1 MRNQRAFANC
11 FGNLVKLTSGEMW
24 KRILF
29 ATPFLLLISA
39 QAQTGQTVILPD
51 HVLGILPK
59 AKLLPR
65 TGQMGQEPLTLCV
78 MLNSPDQGGLDAAD
92 KEFHDPK
99 SANYRKVINASD
111 LIERF
116 GPTQQAYDTVMTYL
130 QQSGF
135 TIAVGSANRLTISVH
150 GTRAQAE
157 AAFNVQIN
165 DYVLGSTTFHAND
178 TDPSVPQSVAPYI
191 RSIVGLSNL
200 YRPAP
205 AGVPVP
211 FSPMSQANAY
221 DGTLT
226 PAGQTNTGGLPP
238 GLDGTGQTIGL
249 IEYDN
254 YDDSDVEA
262 WLSLVGLPKSTMN
275 RLSRSPIDGGRTAS
289 NGGGTTE
296 VLLDIDAAL
305 GIAQGANVVVFVT
318 PYGTDTLTTINAAIN
333 QMNALT
339 GGVGGILSSSWG
351 STCEL
356 AVTKSEAKSTDT
368 ALQTAALTGMTLF
381 VDSADG
387 AAICAGGVPPG
398 DTIGVHYPSDAPHAV
413 AVGGTTLSY
422 GPDSTYGGETWWDNS
437 TTSGGS
443 YGVSTYFNRP
453 SYQDSHTSASGR
465 SVPDISS
472 DAGSGITICQ
482 ASVSK
487 TCFGE
492 GGTSLAT
499 PTWASI
505 WAIVSQALIDAGL
518 PSVSASG
525 DYFYNLPSGSF
536 HSPSSMTGP
545 GNDFAHVGL
554 GSPDIAKL
562 ASFAVNDGLQMDKVS
577 PSSGK
582 GSGGTTVT
590 ITGKGFIGVQKV
602 TFGGVDATNVTI
614 YSDTKLTAVSP
625 AAPADQ
631 VDIQVFTYD
640 GDTPTSSS
648 DLYSYLPEIT
658 SISPPTS
665 ALTGG
670 WVTVNG
676 RGLSNANFTFGGSA
690 PELVSCLTSKQCTMA
705 ASAHSAGSV
714 NVIAVA
720 KAGSSP
726 AFSYS
731 YVVPSI
737 IGISPPVGPTTGGQ
751 TVELSGAGLDS
762 TMTVKF
768 DGVAATAVA
777 CSSPSSCT
785 IQSPAGTGWVHITA
799 TLSGSTSVATPW
811 NLYTYEVFPSVSG
824 ISPST
829 GQVTGGVGVIV
840 TGTNFSTAPG
850 GTTFNFG
857 TLAPTG
863 VTCSSTQCTMTAPVR
878 DSTAGF
884 LQVLV
889 TATVS
894 GNASINGA
902 VFRFGTPPTVAPPP
916 PCKGTACQ

>member
-1 MRNQRAFANC
+1 MMNTRAFAAS
-11 FGNLVKLTSGEMW
+11 V
-24 KRILF
+24 
-29 ATPFLLLISA
+29 LLIAA
-39 QAQTGQTVILPD
+39 QALTGQSVTLPD
-51 HVLGILPK
+51 HVLGVLPK

-65 TGQMGQEPLTLCV
+65 TAQMGQEPLTLCI
-78 MLNSPDQGGLDAAD
+78 MLNSQDQAGLDVAD

-111 LIERF
+111 LTERF
-116 GPTQQAYDTVMTYL
+116 GPTQQAYDTVMNYL

-178 TDPSVPQSVAPYI
+178 TDPSVPQSVAPYV

-205 AGVPVP
+205 AGVPFP

-238 GLDGTGQTIGL
+238 GLDGTGQFVGL

-254 YDDSDVEA
+254 YDDGDVKA
-262 WLSLVGLPKSTMN
+262 WLSLVGLPESTMN

-356 AVTKSEAKSTDT
+356 AITKSEAKSTDT
-368 ALQTAALTGMTLF
+368 ALQTAALTGITLF

-387 AAICAGGVPPG
+387 AAICAGGVPS
-398 DTIGVHYPSDAPHAV
+398 DESTIGVHYPSDAPHAV

-422 GPDSTYGGETWWDNS
+422 GPDSTYGGETWWDSS

-443 YGVSTYFNRP
+443 YGVSTYFGRP
-453 SYQDSHTSASGR
+453 SYQDSYTSASGR

-487 TCFGE
+487 TCFGI

-499 PTWASI
+499 PTWASV
-505 WAIVSQALIDAGL
+505 WAIVSQALIDAGM

-525 DYFYNLPSGSF
+525 DYFYNMSSSAF
-536 HSPSSMTGP
+536 HGPASMTGP

-562 ASFAVNDGLQMDKVS
+562 ASFAVNDEFQVDKIS

-582 GSGGTTVT
+582 GTGGTTVT

-625 AAPADQ
+625 AASADQ
-631 VDIQVFTYD
+631 VDVQVFTYD
-640 GDTPTSSS
+640 GDTPTTSS
-648 DLYSYLPEIT
+648 DLFSYLPEIT

-670 WVTVNG
+670 WITVNG
-676 RGLSNANFTFGGSA
+676 RGLSNANFTFGGSPA
-690 PELVSCLTSKQCTMA
+690 ELVSCLISTQCTMA
-705 ASAHSAGSV
+705 SPAHSAGSV
-714 NVIAVA
+714 NVIAMA

-726 AFSYS
+726 DFSYS

-737 IGISPPVGPTTGGQ
+737 IGLSTAVGPTSGGQ
-751 TVELSGAGLDS
+751 TITLSGAGLDS

-768 DGVAATAVA
+768 GGVAATAVS
-777 CSSPSSCT
+777 CWSPSSCT
-785 IQSPAGTGWVHITA
+785 VQSPAGTGSVHITA

-811 NLYTYEVFPSVSG
+811 NLYTYEVFPSVTG
-824 ISPST
+824 ISPP
-829 GQVTGGVGVIV
+829 GGPVTGGVGVTV
-840 TGTNFSTAPG
+840 FGTNFSTAPG

-863 VTCSSTQCTMTAPVR
+863 VSCSSTQCTMTAPVR

-884 LQVLV
+884 LQVTV

-894 GNASINGA
+894 GNTSINGA
-902 VFRFGTPPTVAPPP
+902 IFLFGTLPPPPPPP

>member
-1 MRNQRAFANC
+1 MINLKVFA
-11 FGNLVKLTSGEMW
+11 
-24 KRILF
+24 
-29 ATPFLLLISA
+29 APLLLLLAA
-39 QAQTGQTVILPD
+39 QAQTGQSVTLAD

-65 TGQMGQEPLTLCV
+65 TAQMGQGPLTLCI
-78 MLNSPDQGGLDAAD
+78 MLNSQDQAGLDAAD
-92 KEFHDPK
+92 REFHDPK
-99 SANYRKVINASD
+99 SANYRKVINATD
-111 LIERF
+111 LTERF
-116 GPTQQAYDTVMTYL
+116 GPTQQAYDTVTTYL
-130 QQSGF
+130 QQAGF

-178 TDPSVPQSVAPYI
+178 TDPSIPQSVAPYI

-211 FSPMSQANAY
+211 NSPMSHSSAY

-238 GLDGTGQTIGL
+238 GLDGTGQFVGL

-262 WLSLVGLPKSTMN
+262 WLSLVGLPASTMN

-305 GIAQGANVVVFVT
+305 GIAQGAKVVVFVT

-356 AVTKSEAKSTDT
+356 AVAKSEAKSTDS

-387 AAICAGGVPPG
+387 AAICAGGVPSG
-398 DTIGVHYPSDAPHAV
+398 ESTTGVHYPSDAPHAV

-422 GPDSTYGGETWWDNS
+422 GPDSTYGGESWWFNS

-453 SYQDSHTSASGR
+453 GYQDSHTSASGR
-465 SVPDISS
+465 SVPDISA
-472 DAGSGITICQ
+472 DAGSGIIMCQ

-505 WAIVSQALIDAGL
+505 WAIVSQALVDAGM
-518 PSVSASG
+518 PSASASG
-525 DYFYNLPSGSF
+525 NYFYNMSSSVF
-536 HSPSSMTGP
+536 HGPSSMTGP

-554 GSPDIAKL
+554 GSPDITKL
-562 ASFAVNDGLQMDKVS
+562 ASFAVNEELQVDKIS

-582 GSGGTTVT
+582 GTGGTTVT

-625 AAPADQ
+625 AASADQ
-631 VDIQVFTYD
+631 VDVQVYTYD
-640 GDTPTSSS
+640 GDTPTTGS
-648 DLYSYLPEIT
+648 DLFSYLPEIT
-658 SISPPTS
+658 SISPNPG
-665 ALTGG
+665 ALSGS

-676 RGLSNANFTFGGSA
+676 RALSNANFTFGGSA
-690 PELVSCLTSKQCTMA
+690 AELVSCLTSTQCTMA
-705 ASAHSAGSV
+705 TPAHSAGV
-714 NVIAVA
+714 VDAIAVA
-720 KAGSSP
+720 KAGSSS
-726 AFSYS
+726 AAQYT

-737 IGISPPVGPTTGGQ
+737 IGVTPAVGPTTGGQ
-751 TVELSGAGLDS
+751 AVVISGAGLDP

-768 DGVAATAVA
+768 GSTTATVIN
-777 CSSPSSCT
+777 CTSPSSCSVY
-785 IQSPAGTGWVHITA
+785 SPAGTGSVHITA
-799 TLSGSTSVATPW
+799 TLNGSTSVATPW
-811 NLYTYEVFPSVSG
+811 NLYTYEVFPSVTG
-824 ISPST
+824 ISPPN
-829 GQVTGGVGVIV
+829 GPVTGGVGVTV
-840 TGTNFSTAPG
+840 TGTNFSTVPG

-863 VTCSSTQCTMTAPVR
+863 VSCTSTQCTMTAPVR

-884 LQVLV
+884 LQVTV

-894 GNASINGA
+894 GNTSINAA
-902 VFRFGTPPTVAPPP
+902 VFLFGTVPPVTPPP

>member
-1 MRNQRAFANC
+1 MPTQMAFEKC
-11 FGNLVKLTSGEMW
+11 FSCSAKPLGREIW
-24 KRILF
+24 RIVF
-29 ATPFLLLISA
+29 ATPFLLLIGA
-39 QAQTGQTVILPD
+39 QAQTGQPVTLPD

-59 AKLLPR
+59 ARLLPR
-65 TGQMGQEPLTLCV
+65 TAQMDQEPLTLCV
-78 MLNSPDQGGLDAAD
+78 MLNSQDQAGLDAAD
-92 KEFHDPK
+92 KDFHDPK
-99 SANYRKVINASD
+99 SANYHKAIKASD
-111 LIERF
+111 LTERF
-116 GPTQQAYDTVMTYL
+116 GPTQQAYDTVMSLL
-130 QQSGF
+130 QQDGF

-165 DYVLGSTTFHAND
+165 DYVLGSTTFHANA
-178 TDPSVPQSVAPYI
+178 TDPSIPQSVAPYI

-200 YRPAP
+200 YRPTP

-211 FSPMSQANAY
+211 NSPMSHSSAY

-238 GLDGTGQTIGL
+238 GLDGTGQFIGL

-254 YDDSDVEA
+254 YDDSDVKA
-262 WLSLVGLPKSTMN
+262 WLSLVGLPESTMN

-305 GIAQGANVVVFVT
+305 GIAQGASVVVFVT

-351 STCEL
+351 SACEL
-356 AVTKSEAKSTDT
+356 AVTKSEAKSTDS
-368 ALQTAALTGMTLF
+368 ALETAALTGITLF

-387 AAICAGGVPPG
+387 EATCAGGVPSG
-398 DTIGVHYPSDAPHAV
+398 DSTIGVHYPSDAPHAV

-422 GPDSTYGGETWWDNS
+422 GPDSTYGGETWWNQS
-437 TTSGGS
+437 ATTGGS
-443 YGVSTYFNRP
+443 FGVSTYFNRP

-465 SVPDISS
+465 SVPDISA
-472 DAGSGITICQ
+472 DAGSGIIMCQ

-505 WAIVSQALIDAGL
+505 WAIVSQALVDAGM

-525 DYFYNLPSGSF
+525 NYFYNLTSSVF
-536 HSPSSMTGP
+536 HTPASMTGP

-554 GSPDIAKL
+554 GSPDITKL
-562 ASFAVNDGLQMDKVS
+562 ASFAVNDELQVEKIS

-625 AAPADQ
+625 VAPADQ

-640 GDTPTSSS
+640 GGTPTTGS
-648 DLYSYLPEIT
+648 DLFSYLPEIT
-658 SISPPTS
+658 SISPNPG
-665 ALTGG
+665 ALSGG

-676 RGLSNANFTFGGSA
+676 RALSNASFTFGGSPA
-690 PELVSCLTSKQCTMA
+690 ALVSCLISTQCTMA
-705 ASAHSAGSV
+705 APAHSAGV
-714 NVIAVA
+714 VDVIAAA

-726 AFSYS
+726 AAQYT

-737 IGISPPVGPTTGGQ
+737 IGVTPSVGPTTGGQ
-751 TVELSGAGLDS
+751 AVELSGAGLDPS
-762 TMTVKF
+762 MTVKF
-768 DGVAATAVA
+768 GSTTATVID
-777 CSSPSSCT
+777 CMSPSSCSVY
-785 IQSPAGTGWVHITA
+785 SPAGTGSVHVTA
-799 TLSGSTSVATPW
+799 TLSGSTSITTPW
-811 NLYTYEVFPSVSG
+811 NLYTYQLFPSVTG
-824 ISPST
+824 ISLSSGP
-829 GQVTGGVGVIV
+829 VTGAVAVTV

-857 TLAPTG
+857 TLVATG
-863 VTCSSTQCTMTAPVR
+863 VTCSSTQCNMTAPVR

-884 LQVLV
+884 LQVQV
-889 TATVS
+889 TATVN
-894 GNASINGA
+894 GYTSIDSV
-902 VFRFGTPPTVAPPP
+902 VFRFGTPPPVAPPP